1 MFIDN
6 VYKKSISY
14 RLYRR
19 FFPKRWQSGL
29 IKSIVYPWV
38 CEDVPYG
45 KSSRPWPMPGPQRA
59 RPAGPEQAYPSS
71 EPDRRQNFHLSPL
84 LIWKSLIGRF
94 YWEELKAMGTILMK
108 MAVLLQG
115 HAFCAWTAM
124 DPSGY
129 FFFETHSLIDF
140 QIGKGRKREFRA
152 AELRFSLHKEFCA
165 AEIRFYL
172 YKEFSRGT
180 MWQKMAILQ

>member
-1 MFIDN
+1 MSPSSDTPCKIVDFLEQVN
-6 VYKKSISY
+6 RISVSVWK
-14 RLYRR
+14 
-19 FFPKRWQSGL
+19 PPL
-29 IKSIVYPWV
+29 ISQLTARYTHKYP
-38 CEDVPYG
+38 
-45 KSSRPWPMPGPQRA
+45 SSRPDLG
-59 RPAGPEQAYPSS
+59 
-71 EPDRRQNFHLSPL
+71 QNFHTSPL

-94 YWEELKAMGTILMK
+94 YWEELKAMGKILMK

-129 FFFETHSLIDF
+129 FFFEKHSLIDF

-172 YKEFSRGT
+172 YKEFSRRT
-180 MWQKMAILQ
+180 MWQLFDNECSSRSFPLWK

>member
-1 MFIDN
+1 
-6 VYKKSISY
+6 
-14 RLYRR
+14 
-19 FFPKRWQSGL
+19 
-29 IKSIVYPWV
+29 
-38 CEDVPYG
+38 
-45 KSSRPWPMPGPQRA
+45 
-59 RPAGPEQAYPSS
+59 
-71 EPDRRQNFHLSPL
+71 
-84 LIWKSLIGRF
+84 
-94 YWEELKAMGTILMK
+94 MGTILMK

-129 FFFETHSLIDF
+129 FFFEKHSLIDF

-172 YKEFSRGT
+172 HKEFRAAGIR
-180 MWQKMAILQ
+180 ILSTQRIGGGDLDENGHFP